1 MTAATTAQLSR
12 AALKGY
18 IEKHLENAARPLS
31 LAEVFRDVYPG
42 QRATDCAL
50 LALRKRLQYLAAEGR
65 LHSDGYGDGRTWS
78 GITEAQRAEQA
89 AQEAAQAA
97 PVALPRRVR
106 PLAALPRNTQGK
118 LAYAELTTLC
128 LQALPHS
135 APAAAIAEAEPLRWP
150 PIREQLQ
157 QAGIALTQG
166 YDAGQTAVQPDVFV
180 IGNAISRGNPLL
192 EAILDQGLPYVSG
205 PQWLAENVLRGR
217 WVLGVAGTHLLGV
230 VDAGHAFD
238 INTNQDAHA
247 LSFP

>member
-97 PVALPRRVR
+97 PVALPRRVNVMSGTYVPPR
-106 PLAALPRNTQGK
+106 GPALR
-118 LAYAELTTLC
+118 
-128 LQALPHS
+128 
-135 APAAAIAEAEPLRWP
+135 
-150 PIREQLQ
+150 
-157 QAGIALTQG
+157 AGAMDFRSCPSVG
-166 YDAGQTAVQPDVFV
+166 Y
-180 IGNAISRGNPLL
+180 RC
-192 EAILDQGLPYVSG
+192 
-205 PQWLAENVLRGR
+205 
-217 WVLGVAGTHLLGV
+217 
-230 VDAGHAFD
+230 
-238 INTNQDAHA
+238 
-247 LSFP
+247 

>member
-97 PVALPRRVR
+97 PVALPRRV
-106 PLAALPRNTQGK
+106 
-118 LAYAELTTLC
+118 
-128 LQALPHS
+128 
-135 APAAAIAEAEPLRWP
+135 
-150 PIREQLQ
+150 
-157 QAGIALTQG
+157 
-166 YDAGQTAVQPDVFV
+166 
-180 IGNAISRGNPLL
+180 
-192 EAILDQGLPYVSG
+192 
-205 PQWLAENVLRGR
+205 NVM
-217 WVLGVAGTHLLGV
+217 AGTYVPARSPALR
-230 VDAGHAFD
+230 AGAMDFR
-238 INTNQDAHA
+238 NCP
-247 LSFP
+247 SVGYRC